1 MRSYS
6 NVTFNQFDIKGK
18 HIVDLLTL
26 VFVIRTYCILV
37 LLEKIQSSA
46 EHAKKKFTLPKGT
59 NFVTLTSYSNLVFH
73 IGFPKCTNK

>member
-18 HIVDLLTL
+18 HIVGLLTL
-26 VFVIRTYCILV
+26 VFVIRTYCI

-59 NFVTLTSYSNLVFH
+59 NFVTATS
-73 IGFPKCTNK
+73 C